1 MSSIQRSTP
10 FTPQTSPQAPT
21 VSGGPSQVR
30 TPSSTT
36 PTPPVSGPSTRVQHQ
51 AQQSQLQS
59 QALGQVSSPSVVQSA
74 QQQISQRSPQ
84 GVSQS
89 HQQAS
94 GVFGQTGLGQQV
106 GTLIGHASTAHQTI
120 EDAEIRGVKVGE
132 QVDNVLEAVT
142 GKGSVPLVTDEGR
155 NVEGRLLSHVTGL
168 SEEHAE
174 TAKGV
179 VDGVKKGLQA
189 ADTIKSIHT
198 AYQSG
203 SLTGTESQ
211 TAVVNTYKMF
221 GGDKTI
227 DAAQKI
233 SACCSA
239 PSLDSAKEM
248 AESLVKL
255 HGDDSYASQLT
266 HTVVSGGTSM
276 FLGSTATG
284 YLASAV
290 PVLSFGTAAIDTGVA
305 MKKVYDSYHGQN
317 NVSGLDATKSV
328 ITALGSGAG
337 ATVAPVIGPLVAT
350 GLNVGID
357 AGVWTYNAISSW
369 FA

>member
-1 MSSIQRSTP
+1 MRNMSSIQRSTP
-10 FTPQTSPQAPT
+10 FTPQAPT
-21 VSGGPSQVR
+21 VSSGPPQVQ
-30 TPSSTT
+30 TPSTT
-36 PTPPVSGPSTRVQHQ
+36 APTAPVSGPSTQVQQQ
-51 AQQSQLQS
+51 AQQSQSQS
-59 QALGQVSSPSVVQSA
+59 QALGQTTSSSTVQSG
-74 QQQISQRSPQ
+74 QQQIAQSSPQ

-94 GVFGQTGLGQQV
+94 GVFSQTGLGQQI

-120 EDAEIRGVKVGE
+120 EEGAIRGVKVGE
-132 QVDNVLEAVT
+132 QVDNMLEAVT
-142 GKGSVPLVTDEGR
+142 GKGSIPLVTDEGR

-168 SEEHAE
+168 SEEQAG

-189 ADTIKSIHT
+189 ADTLKSIHT

-203 SLTGTESQ
+203 SVTGTETQ
-211 TAVVNTYKMF
+211 TAVVSTYKLL

-233 SACCSA
+233 TACCSA

-266 HTVVSGGTSM
+266 HTVVSGGTSLV
-276 FLGSTATG
+276 LGSTATG

-290 PVLSFGTAAIDTGVA
+290 PILSFGTAAIDTSVA
-305 MKKVYDSYHGQN
+305 VKKVYDSISGQN

-337 ATVAPVIGPLVAT
+337 ATVAPVVGPLVAT
-350 GLNVGID
+350 GLNLGID
-357 AGVWTYNAISSW
+357 AGAWTYRTVSSW